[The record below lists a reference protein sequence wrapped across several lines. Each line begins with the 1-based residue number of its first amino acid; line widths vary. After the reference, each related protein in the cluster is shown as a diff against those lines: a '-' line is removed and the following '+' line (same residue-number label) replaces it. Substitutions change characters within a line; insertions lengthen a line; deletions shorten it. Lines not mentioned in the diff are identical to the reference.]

1 MTPIYADLA
10 ALNHLPDPVPSPSHA
25 PQLDALTAQFTQ
37 ALIDIRQRL
46 PKALRT
52 PKVAIVCGSGLQG
65 LAEVLTERVEVPY
78 ADIEGFGESTVRGHQ
93 SALAFGY
100 LGKNRVPVVCQLG
113 RFHAYEGF
121 PLETVVYPMRI
132 MKLLGCTHTIIT
144 NAAGGLNPDWDIG
157 TVVAV
162 LDHISLPSLTSMNP
176 LIGQNRETL
185 GPRFPP
191 MSDAYDFDLRKE
203 AFRAS
208 KELDWAKGT
217 LREGVYAWVAGPSYE
232 TRAEQKFLR
241 AAGADAVG
249 MSTVPEVVAARHA
262 GLRVLVLSLITNIVV
277 ATPYRY
283 AEAAVDAEAEE
294 RSHGLDG
301 EVRTTQKEEDEEE
314 GVANHQEVL
323 DVSARRADDIRA
335 LVERIVERCFE

>member
-1 MTPIYADLA
+1 MNPIYADLA
-10 ALNHLPDPVPSPSHA
+10 ALPHIPDPVPSPSHA
-25 PQLDALTAQFTQ
+25 PQLDALSAQFTQ

-46 PKALRT
+46 PKSLRT

-65 LAEVLTERVEVPY
+65 LAEVLSGRVEVPY
-78 ADIEGFGESTVRGHQ
+78 GEIEGFGESTVRGHQ

-121 PLETVVYPMRI
+121 PLQTVVYPMRI

-144 NAAGGLNPDWDIG
+144 NAAGGLNPDWDVG

-162 LDHISLPSLTSMNP
+162 LDHMSLPSLTSMNP

-208 KELDWAKGT
+208 KELNWAKGT

-232 TRAEQKFLR
+232 TRAEQRFLR

-249 MSTVPEVVAARHA
+249 MSTVPEVIAARHA
-262 GLRVLVLSLITNIVV
+262 VRALPFLLPPPFPPVLLFFLHTH
-277 ATPYRY
+277 TPYSPPQSI
-283 AEAAVDAEAEE
+283 AMKKMF
-294 RSHGLDG
+294 GF
-301 EVRTTQKEEDEEE
+301 
-314 GVANHQEVL
+314 
-323 DVSARRADDIRA
+323 RRKAMFWTDK
-335 LVERIVERCFE
+335 